1 MELTILVL
9 TIALI
14 WLAFAYR
21 GKSAALRG
29 ASSIVSIS
37 SMHIADLQK
46 MSLHS
51 YWTALAMAVMQHRE
65 CSFEQATVLLQL
77 GDAHPEIDW
86 DEINKTHKEL
96 TERAAEISQGFDD
109 FVKKEA
115 ESIISE
121 NDQ

>member
-37 SMHIADLQK
+37 SMRTTGLQK

-65 CSFEQATVLLQL
+65 CSFEQATALLKL
-77 GDAHPEIDW
+77 GDAHPDIDW

-96 TERAAEISQGFDD
+96 TERAAEISQEFDD

-115 ESIISE
+115 ESITSE
-121 NDQ
+121 NNQ

>member
-1 MELTILVL
+1 MEVTIFVL

-21 GKSAALRG
+21 GKSSALRG
-29 ASSIVSIS
+29 ATSIVSIS
-37 SMHIADLQK
+37 SMQTAGLQK

-65 CSFEQATVLLQL
+65 CSFEQAMVLLQL
-77 GDAHPEIDW
+77 GDAHPDIDW
-86 DEINKTHKEL
+86 DEINKTHQEV
-96 TERAAEISQGFDD
+96 TDRAAEISQAFDD

-121 NDQ
+121 NG

>member
-1 MELTILVL
+1 MELTIFAL

-37 SMHIADLQK
+37 SMRIAGLQK

-51 YWTALAMAVMQHRE
+51 YWTALAMAVMQHRK

-77 GDAHPEIDW
+77 GDAHPDIDW
-86 DEINKTHKEL
+86 DEINKTHKEV
-96 TERAAEISQGFDD
+96 THRAAEISQEFDD

-115 ESIISE
+115 ELITSE
-121 NDQ
+121 NG

>member
-1 MELTILVL
+1 MELTIFVL

-21 GKSAALRG
+21 GKSSALRG

-37 SMHIADLQK
+37 SMQTAGLQK

-51 YWTALAMAVMQHRE
+51 YWTALTMAVMQHRE
-65 CSFEQATVLLQL
+65 CSFEQAKVLLQL
-77 GDAHPEIDW
+77 GDAHPDIDW

-96 TERAAEISQGFDD
+96 TERAAEISQEFDD

-115 ESIISE
+115 ESITSE